1 MKADSFFCSL
11 RIAVVCAALLI
22 AAVPSISAA
31 DGVDR
36 WVGTWSAPMAVGN
49 ASERQWPE
57 ILGSGNETIREI
69 VHISIGGTSV
79 RIRLANT
86 YGEKPLTLHS
96 IYVGLQEKGASVEA
110 GSNHAVTFGGS
121 ASVTIPAGAVAL
133 SDTVPMTVGNDRN
146 LAVSFVLGP
155 VDDALTVHA
164 SALTTNYSAVG
175 DLANTAF
182 SHSFTSWI
190 YLSGVDVLATNARGA
205 VVALGDSITDG
216 AASKKD
222 ENGRWT
228 DVLARRLSAAPGGA
242 MGVLNEGYGGNN
254 VLTSTPCFG
263 VNAVARVD
271 RDVLAQTDVRD
282 VILLEGIN
290 DISQPDFA
298 HTGKLPAELMPCL
311 SQREVTAAEIIAG
324 YKQIIAQVHATGL
337 KIFGATLT
345 PYKGFA
351 GWTEAGEAKREAIN
365 RWIATSGDYD
375 GVIDFAKAVADASDP
390 QRFAAEY
397 DSGDHLHPN
406 TAGHE
411 AMGKAIDSNVFR

>member
-1 MKADSFFCSL
+1 
-11 RIAVVCAALLI
+11 
-22 AAVPSISAA
+22 
-31 DGVDR
+31 
-36 WVGTWSAPMAVGN
+36 MAVGN

-57 ILGSGNETIREI
+57 ILGSGNETIRQI

-133 SDTVPMTVGNDRN
+133 SDTVTMTLGNERN
-146 LAVSFVLGP
+146 LAVSFVVGA

-164 SALTTNYSAVG
+164 SALTTSYSAGG
-175 DLANTAF
+175 DVAKEDADPAF
-182 SHSFTSWI
+182 SHTFTSWI
-190 YLSGVDVLATNARGA
+190 YLSGVDVLATNVRGA

-228 DVLARRLSAAPGGA
+228 DVLARRLLDATWSA

-254 VLTSTPCFG
+254 VLTTTPCFG

-271 RDVLAQTDVRD
+271 RDVLAQTGVRD

-290 DISQPDFA
+290 DISQPDLA
-298 HTGKLPAELMPCL
+298 HTGKLPAEFMPCL
-311 SQREVTAAEIIAG
+311 SQRDVTAAEIITG
-324 YKQIIAQVHATGL
+324 YKQIIAHVHAMGL

-351 GWTEAGEAKREAIN
+351 GWTELGEAKREAIN
-365 RWIATSGDYD
+365 RWIATSGAYD
-375 GVIDFAKAVADASDP
+375 GVIDFAKAVADVKDP
-390 QRFAAEY
+390 QRFAPEY

-411 AMGKAIDSNVFR
+411 AMGKAIDLNLFR